1 MAWQATSSAEER
13 ADRKRCRI
21 SHDSDTGP
29 RDTKQCYL
37 MDENIELVKIEMPN
51 PLGAGGHQQL
61 QADFGASITVVFPRE
76 EYIGT
81 YLHHDR
87 TKTSFLLRGC
97 ENTGQRFHSTVLKV
111 KL

>member
-21 SHDSDTGP
+21 IHDSDTKP

-37 MDENIELVKIEMPN
+37 MDENIELVKIETQS
-51 PLGAGGHQQL
+51 PLGAGRHQQL

-76 EYIGT
+76 AYIGT
-81 YLHHDR
+81 YLHHDHI
-87 TKTSFLLRGC
+87 KT
-97 ENTGQRFHSTVLKV
+97 
-111 KL
+111 